1 MIRYLAL
8 WVLLLLPLSSF
19 SYTFGYTPNAAI
31 NGLQWSMT
39 PIYLGTNAIGGMDIS
54 GVTYKYT
61 PIKVKEDD
69 YIVTLENDK
78 VGGGYVFQDVQD
90 WSQREGGVEVRRTI
104 ALPYTPIAVF
114 GDGRLKQEG
123 TGNIENAEVRYI
135 YRFDPCFDPQ
145 SDPNCPGYK
154 KPKPPPLPEIPD
166 YDALQDDSVQLAQE
180 ETDKELLDKD
190 EEAKDEDD
198 EEEDNEQMESL
209 LAASENALTIANEL
223 SQSVL
228 LQAIN
233 QATNINSY
241 YAVQIPGKIY
251 RETVVLQD
259 KDIVDNRRALR
270 SLGQD
275 KLMNQMV
282 EEQYR

>member
-1 MIRYLAL
+1 
-8 WVLLLLPLSSF
+8 
-19 SYTFGYTPNAAI
+19 
-31 NGLQWSMT
+31 MT

-61 PIKVKEDD
+61 PIKVKEDN

-123 TGNIENAEVRYI
+123 IGSIENAEVRYI

-154 KPKPPPLPEIPD
+154 KPEPPKLPEIPD
-166 YDALQDDSVQLAQE
+166 YDALQDESVQLAQAE
-180 ETDKELLDKD
+180 VDKELLKEED
-190 EEAKDEDD
+190 EEAKEED
-198 EEEDNEQMESL
+198 EEEEKEQELEML
-209 LAASENALTIANEL
+209 LATAENALTIANDI
-223 SQSVL
+223 SQSAL
-228 LQAIN
+228 LQSIN
-233 QATNINSY
+233 QATNINTY
-241 YAVQIPGKIY
+241 YVATIPGKIY
-251 RETVVLQD
+251 KEAIVLQD
-259 KDIVDNRRALR
+259 KDIVDNRKALR
-270 SLGQD
+270 SLGQN
-275 KLMNQMV
+275 KLMNKMI
-282 EEQYR
+282 EEQYQ